1 MNMRIST
8 SQLYDL
14 NNKTLAGKQ
23 ASIVKISQQ
32 VDAQQKVLVPSD
44 DPVAAA
50 RALDLS
56 QTQALNTQFATNRN
70 NAKSSLAS
78 VSGALD
84 SSTQILTK
92 IKSDIVQAGN
102 ASFSNA
108 ERTNMA
114 SELKG
119 NLNELLGFANTKDGL
134 GNYVFGGFKSG
145 TQPFNYDSMGN
156 IVYNGD
162 QGTQTLQVDATRQME
177 VSASGQSIFQGNGQ
191 DTFKTVQD
199 LIRLLAVPTTE
210 AANKADD
217 EAAAHFEYPPNS
229 GQFPITAYKV
239 ASDALDAA
247 KPDDPNYA
255 ELMTRAANAKGI
267 ADAADIAR
275 TPIPG
280 SQAALA
286 HGLMKLSNALGQQMG
301 NVESA
306 TASVGA
312 RQKELD
318 SLDAQGQALDQQYT
332 ETANDLLGR
341 NPRDLTDAVSQ
352 LSLQSQYLQAAQKVF
367 VSTSQLSLLN
377 NLR

>member
-14 NNKTLAGKQ
+14 NNKALSNKQ
-23 ASIVKISQQ
+23 GAIVKISQQ

-44 DPVAAA
+44 DPIAAA

-56 QTQALNTQFATNRN
+56 QTQALNAQFAINRN
-70 NAKSSLAS
+70 NAKSSLGS

-84 SSTQILTK
+84 SVTQMMTK
-92 IKSDIVQAGN
+92 IKTDIVQAGN

-119 NLNELLGFANTKDGL
+119 NLNELLGFANAKDGL
-134 GNYVFGGFKSG
+134 GNYVFAGFKSA
-145 TQPFNYDSMGN
+145 TQPFNFDSMGN

-177 VSASGQSIFQGNGQ
+177 VSASGPSIFQGNGQ

-199 LIRLLAVPTTE
+199 LIRVLEVPTTE
-210 AANKADD
+210 AANKAD
-217 EAAAHFEYPPNS
+217 EAAATNFEYPPNS
-229 GQFPITAYKV
+229 GQFPIAAYKSAV
-239 ASDALDAA
+239 AALDAA
-247 KPDDPNYA
+247 KTDDPKYA
-255 ELMTRAANAKGI
+255 ELMTRAANAKGV
-267 ADAADIAR
+267 ADAADVAR

-286 HGLMKLSNALGQQMG
+286 HSLIKLGNSLGQQMG
-301 NVESA
+301 NVEAA

-318 SLDAQGQALDQQYT
+318 SLDAQGQALNQQYT

-341 NPRDLTDAVSQ
+341 NPKDLTDAVSQ
-352 LSLQSQYLQAAQKVF
+352 LSLQTQYLQAAQKVF
-367 VSTSQLSLLN
+367 VSTSNLSLLN
-377 NLR
+377 NLK